1 MRSAWLLGVM
11 VLAGCG
17 GTTRKPPLEFIADM
31 DRQPKFRAQGET
43 DFFPDRRMT
52 RPPVPGT
59 VARGAPAADALPQRN
74 PWPLSL
80 ELLERGRERYD
91 IYCAPCHDRTGSG
104 RGIVALRGAW
114 APADLREARLR
125 QAGDGEIFATI
136 TQGKRTMPAY
146 RFQIPERDRWAIVA
160 YLRALQRA
168 ASATL
173 DDVPPELRS
182 QLR

>member
-17 GTTRKPPLEFIADM
+17 GTTRKPPLEFIPDM
-31 DRQPKFRAQGET
+31 DRQPKFRVQGET
-43 DFFPDRRMT
+43 NFFADRRMT

-59 VARGAPAADALPQRN
+59 VARGTLAETATPSRN
-74 PWPLSL
+74 PSPLSL

-104 RGIVALRGAW
+104 RGMVALRGAW
-114 APADLREARLR
+114 APTDLREPRLR
-125 QAGDGEIFATI
+125 QISDGEIFDTI
-136 TQGKRTMPAY
+136 TQGRRTMPPY

-160 YLRALQRA
+160 YVRALQRA
-168 ASATL
+168 AWATT